1 MEDIPV
7 IQRSALRCAAKING
21 TIACPN
27 PAMDGSVYCWA
38 HRKLQPA
45 VTDGDLLPVNDRMA
59 AAPLSPA
66 PPSSGDDN
74 GNDALDLFVD
84 DRTAAP
90 AQTLDG
96 DAIEFT
102 DRMAGRAAG
111 SPAQPD
117 RLAQEFAR
125 FARTAQLLTPAGMP
139 LPSPDEMERTLRR
152 LLGPLYERLHSSLGD
167 YFNPDV
173 LKGLFLV
180 STYLVRAQTAS
191 VRRRMAGD
199 YELDDFGRDAAF
211 LGVVMPLAQALYDS
225 YWRVEVIGAQHIPD
239 SGRGLLVSNHSGVLP
254 FDGAMLGLAVYNETP
269 SNRLMRGLVASWFP
283 TLPFVSIFLQKVGG
297 VQASPHNA
305 ELLLERDELVAVFP
319 EGTKGVGKL
328 YRDRYQLQRFGRGGF
343 IRVALRTGAPIIPV
357 AVTGAEEIYPMIAQF
372 APLAR
377 LLGMPFFPI
386 TPLFPWTGPLGF
398 VPLPSKWWIEFGE
411 PIDVEQYGPRA
422 AANPAI
428 VARLSEQVRS
438 TVQQM
443 LLNRLA
449 QRRSVFLG

>member
-7 IQRSALRCAAKING
+7 MERSALRCAARINN
-21 TIACPN
+21 TIPCPN
-27 PAMDGSVYCWA
+27 TAMAGSAYCWA
-38 HRKLQPA
+38 HRNLQVA
-45 VTDGDLLPVNDRMA
+45 EADDDLLPVDDLTTPP
-59 AAPLSPA
+59 PLA
-66 PPSSGDDN
+66 SGDN
-74 GNDALDLFVD
+74 NDDETPDLFVD
-84 DRTAAP
+84 DRLASTEAP
-90 AQTLDG
+90 PPLPED
-96 DAIEFT
+96 DAIAVN
-102 DRMAGRAAG
+102 DRMAGRVDG
-111 SPAQPD
+111 SSAQSD
-117 RLAQEFAR
+117 RMAQEFAR
-125 FARTAQLLTPAGMP
+125 FARTAQLLAPAGTP
-139 LPSPDEMERTLRR
+139 LHSPEEMERILRR
-152 LLGPLYERLHSSLGD
+152 LLGPIYDRFSGGLGD
-167 YFNPDV
+167 YLNPDV
-173 LKGLFLV
+173 VKGLFLV
-180 STYLVRAQTAS
+180 SAYLLRSQTAS
-191 VRRRMAGD
+191 MRRRMVGD

-225 YWRVEVIGAQHIPD
+225 YWRVEVIGAQNIPD

-283 TLPFVSIFLQKVGG
+283 TLPFVSIFLQKIGG
-297 VQASPHNA
+297 AQASPHNA

-319 EGTKGVGKL
+319 EGIKGVGKL

-357 AVTGAEEIYPMIAQF
+357 AVTGAEEIYPMIAQL
-372 APLAR
+372 APLAH

-398 VPLPSKWWIEFGE
+398 LPLPSKWWIEFGE

-428 VARLSEQVRS
+428 VARLTEQVRS

-443 LLNRLA
+443 LLKRLA

>member
-1 MEDIPV
+1 MPG
-7 IQRSALRCAAKING
+7 SA
-21 TIACPN
+21 
-27 PAMDGSVYCWA
+27 YCWA
-38 HRKLQPA
+38 HRAMQPA
-45 VTDGDLLPVNDRMA
+45 AADDDLLPIKDRLRPANAPAAQPAHADGAPEPVDDLAVQPPSSATPADPEAISIVDRMTPAPSAAPADLDAIDIVDRLA
-59 AAPLSPA
+59 AAPR
-66 PPSSGDDN
+66 
-74 GNDALDLFVD
+74 
-84 DRTAAP
+84 RTP
-90 AQTLDG
+90 GQ
-96 DAIEFT
+96 
-102 DRMAGRAAG
+102 
-111 SPAQPD
+111 SD
-117 RLAQEFAR
+117 RLAGEFAR
-125 FARTAQLLTPAGMP
+125 FARTAQLLAPAGTP
-139 LPSPDEMERTLRR
+139 LPSAEEMERFLRR
-152 LLGPLYERLHSSLGD
+152 LLGPLYERLASGLGD
-167 YFNPDV
+167 YTNPDV

-180 STYLVRAQTAS
+180 SSYLVRAQTAS
-191 VRRRMAGD
+191 VRRRMTGD

-225 YWRVEVIGAQHIPD
+225 YWRVEVVGAQHIPD

-269 SNRLMRGLVASWFP
+269 SHRLMRGLVASWFP

-305 ELLLERDELVAVFP
+305 ELLLQRDELVAVFP
-319 EGTKGVGKL
+319 EGIKGVGKL

-343 IRVALRTGAPIIPV
+343 IRVALRSGAPIIPV
-357 AVTGAEEIYPMIAQF
+357 AVVGAEEIYPMIAGLE
-372 APLAR
+372 PLAR

-422 AANPAI
+422 AANPAV
-428 VARLSEQVRS
+428 VARLTEQVRN

-443 LLNRLA
+443 LLKRLA

>member
-7 IQRSALRCAAKING
+7 AQRTAVRCDAKINN
-21 TIACPN
+21 TIPCPN
-27 PAMDGSVYCWA
+27 SAMDGSVYCWA
-38 HRKLQPA
+38 HRNLRPI
-45 VTDGDLLPVNDRMA
+45 TDAELLPVHSADRLEQPDASLPQHNNYGDIEFVDDDNLDFVDRMA
-59 AAPLSPA
+59 APA
-66 PPSSGDDN
+66 RG
-74 GNDALDLFVD
+74 
-84 DRTAAP
+84 AP
-90 AQTLDG
+90 AQ
-96 DAIEFT
+96 
-102 DRMAGRAAG
+102 
-111 SPAQPD
+111 SD

-125 FARTAQLLTPAGMP
+125 FSRTAQLLTPAGTP
-139 LPSPDEMERTLRR
+139 IPSPAEIERLLRR
-152 LLGPLYERLHSSLGD
+152 LLGPLYDGLSEYL
-167 YFNPDV
+167 NPDV

-180 STYLVRAQTAS
+180 STYVVRAQTAS
-191 VRRRMAGD
+191 ARRRMTGD

-211 LGVVMPLAQALYDS
+211 LGVLMPLAQALYDS
-225 YWRVEVIGAQHIPD
+225 YWRVEVTGAEHIPD

-254 FDGAMLGLAVYNETP
+254 FDGAMLGLAVCNATP
-269 SNRLMRGLVASWFP
+269 SNRLMRGLVDSWFP
-283 TLPFVSIFLQKVGG
+283 TLPFVSIFLQKLGG

-305 ELLLERDELVAVFP
+305 ELLLARDELVAVFP

-343 IRVALRTGAPIIPV
+343 IRVALHTGAPIIPV
-357 AVTGAEEIYPMIAQF
+357 AVIGAEEIYPVVARLQ
-372 APLAR
+372 PLAR

-428 VARLSEQVRS
+428 VARLTEQVRN
-438 TVQQM
+438 TVQRM